1 MIIYPAIDIRGG
13 RCVRL
18 TEGRFDAETVFADD
32 PAAMAAQ
39 WESMGAEFLHL
50 VDLDGALAGA
60 GRNLPAIKRILETVR
75 IPVQLGGG
83 IRSLASMEKLL
94 ALGVSRLILGS
105 IAVKNPA
112 LVAEACKLFPGKIA
126 VGIDAKNYSEKKSGE
141 KKFSGGE
148 VAIEGWGEGG
158 GVSAVELAKKMAG
171 FGVEKIIYTDIS
183 RDGMLSGVNAEAT
196 AALAR
201 ACGVEIIASGGVA
214 SLEDIRR
221 VKKIAADGVTGC
233 IIGKA
238 LYTGAVDLRAA
249 LALAREG

>member
-32 PAAMAAQ
+32 PAEMALKWAACGAQ
-39 WESMGAEFLHL
+39 WLHL
-50 VDLDGALAGA
+50 VDLDGALAGE
-60 GRNLPAIKRILETVR
+60 GKNLPVIERILQSVKL
-75 IPVQLGGG
+75 PVQLGGG
-83 IRSLASMEKLL
+83 IRNMQAIDKLL
-94 ALGVSRLILGS
+94 TLGVQRVILGS
-105 IAVKNPA
+105 AAVKNPE
-112 LVAEACKLFPGKIA
+112 LVAEVCRQYPGHIA
-126 VGIDAKNYSEKKSGE
+126 VGIDAKNGD
-141 KKFSGGE
+141 
-148 VAIEGWGEGG
+148 VAIEGWGQGS
-158 GVSAVELAKKMAG
+158 GVAAVELAKQMASY
-171 FGVEKIIYTDIS
+171 GVDKIIFTDIS

-221 VKKIAADGVTGC
+221 VKAVETDGVTGC

-238 LYTGAVDLRAA
+238 IYTGAVDLREA
-249 LALAREG
+249 LALAKEE